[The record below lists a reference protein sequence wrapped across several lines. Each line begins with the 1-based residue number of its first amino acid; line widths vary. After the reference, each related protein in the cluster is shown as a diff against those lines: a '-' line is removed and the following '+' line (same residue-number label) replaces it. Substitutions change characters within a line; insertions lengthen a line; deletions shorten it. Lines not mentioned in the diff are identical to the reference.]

1 MDSTA
6 YDIFRVIIVTAVS
19 MLLLWIFK
27 RQIRKVVTDLVV
39 GSDTAEYQDVTV
51 TDLRDRIESR
61 MDEVLR

>member
-1 MDSTA
+1 MDSTV
-6 YDIFRVIIVTAVS
+6 YDLLRVIIVTAVS